1 MSFVCLP
8 IQWNDKEKVDGSAA
22 GLYLR
27 GTFDDGR
34 RFHSSINQ
42 LHFPSFSPY
51 RSTELADRRMTHV
64 RYRYLRNSNWWL
76 NEEHSLNAIRFE
88 RKRVV
93 CCEEESC
100 GK

>member
-1 MSFVCLP
+1 MAFTTKFGFVGFV
-8 IQWNDKEKVDGSAA
+8 WNDKEKVDGSAA

-42 LHFPSFSPY
+42 LHFPPFSPC

-76 NEEHSLNAIRFE
+76 NEELCVVK
-88 RKRVV
+88 KRVV

>member
-42 LHFPSFSPY
+42 LHFPPFSPC

-76 NEEHSLNAIRFE
+76 NEELCVV